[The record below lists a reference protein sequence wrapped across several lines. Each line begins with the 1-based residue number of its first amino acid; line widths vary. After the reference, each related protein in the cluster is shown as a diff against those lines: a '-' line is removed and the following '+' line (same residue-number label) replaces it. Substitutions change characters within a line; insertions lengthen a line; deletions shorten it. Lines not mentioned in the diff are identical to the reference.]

1 MGLKGAGSYYQ
12 SQMTNT
18 VFPDLLYKILEIYL
32 DDILVYAKT
41 KEELSENLKIVLNR
55 LKKFGLTVNP
65 DKVKINM
72 NEVEYVGHLID
83 NYDVSFTQEKRDKV
97 LDFRLPVKEK
107 ELKQFL
113 GLISQF
119 RDHVPNFAD

>member
-1 MGLKGAGSYYQ
+1 
-12 SQMTNT
+12 MT
-18 VFPDLLYKILEIYL
+18 I
-32 DDILVYAKT
+32 
-41 KEELSENLKIVLNR
+41 
-55 LKKFGLTVNP
+55 NP

-83 NYDVSFTQEKRDKV
+83 SYGISFTQKKRNKV
-97 LDFRLPVKEK
+97 LDFRLPLKEK

-119 RDHVPNFAD
+119 RDHVPDFTELSAGFQ